1 MSSLASQAP
10 IAIIGAGPGGLTLAR
25 LLQVHDI
32 NYIVYER
39 DVDPKPRY
47 INQGGTLDIH
57 ALSGQ
62 LALKEGGLFDK
73 FKSIARWEGTR
84 VCMQNP
90 SGTVKSVFGQDRDAP
105 EIDRL
110 QLRQMLLDS
119 IPTNNI
125 KWGHGIRSIEKGVT
139 PAEHVVNF
147 DNNTSASG
155 FRLIV
160 GCDGAWS
167 KVRPLV
173 TLVKPEYS
181 GKVFI
186 EGSISHDNPSYAAAV
201 DDAGPGVM
209 LAMGQHKMLA
219 VQQLADHSYRF
230 YVGMD
235 APEDQHQKH
244 LNVVD
249 TDKMRKEFL
258 SLPGFFANWAP
269 KLKKYL
275 ANAEGPFHAW
285 HLYRLPVSSLA
296 WNRVPGM
303 TLLGDAAHVSTPLV
317 GEGVNMAM
325 LDALTLSKAIVKCNE
340 RPQIGESEKLTLE
353 NALEEYEKEMLE
365 RGRDHISRCMA
376 REKKFFSENAAE
388 DFINMINVNVFEYG
402 YRSLIGLTQ
411 RSM

>member
-1 MSSLASQAP
+1 MSSLASQTP

-47 INQGGTLDIH
+47 INQGGSLDIH
-57 ALSGQ
+57 ASSGQ
-62 LALKEGGLFDK
+62 LALKEGGIFDQ
-73 FKSIARWEGTR
+73 FKSIARWEGSR

-90 SGTVKSVFGQDRDAP
+90 SGTLKSVFGQDRDAP

-119 IPTNNI
+119 IPTDKI
-125 KWGHGIRSIEKGVT
+125 KWGHGIKSVQKGAT

-147 DNNTSASG
+147 DNGTSASG

-173 TLVKPEYS
+173 TSAKPEYS

-186 EGSISHDNPSYAAAV
+186 EGSISRDNPSYAAAV
-201 DDAGPGVM
+201 EDAGPGAL
-209 LAMGQHKMLA
+209 LAMGQSKMLA
-219 VQQLADHSYRF
+219 VQQLSDHSYRF

-235 APEDQHQKH
+235 APEDAYKKH
-244 LNVVD
+244 LTAVD
-249 TDKMRKEFL
+249 TDKTRRDFL
-258 SLPGFFANWAP
+258 SSSEFFANWAP
-269 KLKKYL
+269 ELKNYL
-275 ANAEGPFHAW
+275 SNAEGPFHAW
-285 HLYRLPVSSLA
+285 PLYRLPVSSLA
-296 WNRVPGM
+296 WNRVPSI

-325 LDALTLSKAIVKCNE
+325 LDALMLSKAIIKCNNRADIE
-340 RPQIGESEKLTLE
+340 ESEEVKLE
-353 NALEEYEKEMLE
+353 NALEEYEKKMLE

-376 REKKFFSENAAE
+376 REEEFFSENSAE
-388 DFINMINVNVFEYG
+388 DFINMINATMGNGKE
-402 YRSLIGLTQ
+402 
-411 RSM
+411 

>member
-57 ALSGQ
+57 ASSGQ
-62 LALKEGGLFDK
+62 LALKEGKLFET
-73 FKSIARWEGTR
+73 FKIIARWEGSR

-90 SGTVKSVFGQDRDAP
+90 YGTVKSVFGQDRDAP

-119 IPTNNI
+119 IPADKI
-125 KWGHGIRSIEKGVT
+125 KWRHGVKSVNKGAT
-139 PAEHVVNF
+139 PSEHVIHFENGSF
-147 DNNTSASG
+147 ASG

-173 TLVKPEYS
+173 TSAKPEYS

-186 EGSISHDNPSYAAAV
+186 EGSISRDNPSYEAAV
-201 DDAGPGVM
+201 GEAGPGVM

-219 VQQLADHSYRF
+219 VQQLADQSYRF

-235 APEDQHQKH
+235 APEDAYSKH
-244 LNVVD
+244 LTAVD
-249 TDKMRKEFL
+249 TDKTRREFL
-258 SLPGFFANWAP
+258 SSPDFFANWAP
-269 KLKKYL
+269 ELKNYL
-275 ANAEGPFHAW
+275 ADAEGPFHAW
-285 HLYRLPVSSLA
+285 PLYRLPVSSLA

-340 RPQIGESEKLTLE
+340 RPQIGESEKITLE

-365 RGRDHISRCMA
+365 RGRDHISRCVA
-376 REKKFFSENAAE
+376 REKEFFSENAVD
-388 DFINMINVNVFEYG
+388 DFINMINGTMGNGKE
-402 YRSLIGLTQ
+402 
-411 RSM
+411 

>member
-110 QLRQMLLDS
+110 QLRQMLLGS

-125 KWGHGIRSIEKGVT
+125 KWGHGIRSIKKGVT
-139 PAEHVVNF
+139 PVEHVVNF

-173 TLVKPEYS
+173 SKTFYPIHVHTNSQVGYLS
-181 GKVFI
+181 Q
-186 EGSISHDNPSYAAAV
+186 
-201 DDAGPGVM
+201 AGVLRQSVHRG
-209 LAMGQHKMLA
+209 
-219 VQQLADHSYRF
+219 
-230 YVGMD
+230 
-235 APEDQHQKH
+235 KH
-244 LNVVD
+244 L
-249 TDKMRKEFL
+249 
-258 SLPGFFANWAP
+258 S
-269 KLKKYL
+269 
-275 ANAEGPFHAW
+275 
-285 HLYRLPVSSLA
+285 
-296 WNRVPGM
+296 
-303 TLLGDAAHVSTPLV
+303 
-317 GEGVNMAM
+317 
-325 LDALTLSKAIVKCNE
+325 
-340 RPQIGESEKLTLE
+340 
-353 NALEEYEKEMLE
+353 
-365 RGRDHISRCMA
+365 
-376 REKKFFSENAAE
+376 
-388 DFINMINVNVFEYG
+388 
-402 YRSLIGLTQ
+402 
-411 RSM
+411 